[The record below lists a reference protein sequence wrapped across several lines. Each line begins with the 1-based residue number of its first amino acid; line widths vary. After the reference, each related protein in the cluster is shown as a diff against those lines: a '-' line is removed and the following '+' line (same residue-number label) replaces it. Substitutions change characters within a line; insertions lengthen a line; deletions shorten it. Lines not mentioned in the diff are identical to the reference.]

1 MSMSATHGREW
12 KRRWSHLEAADVLR
26 LAMGVTAALVL
37 ILQIG
42 CTRRHYRLRADREVD
57 ALIRER
63 AMDPRWALTRPIH
76 PYMDP
81 RSRYYSPYDPD
92 RVPMPADDPVSAQY
106 MRVVDGKRGWKHW
119 WRNGVVHDVE
129 NPGWMD
135 QLGAYAPMS
144 ENGELILNVENAL
157 QLAYIH
163 SPNWQNQIETLYLS
177 ALDVSTERFR
187 LDTQFFGT
195 NTTNYT
201 HLGKLRPG
209 GETNTLRTDTN
220 FQLRRRFARAGEL
233 LVGFA
238 NSFVWQFTGT
248 NTSFATSLVN
258 FSLMQPL
265 LRGAGQDIALEQ
277 LTIVERALLA
287 NVRSFA
293 QYQQGFYTN
302 IAIGELGVRSLQRRG
317 GFFGGTGLTGFTGQG
332 AGGFGGVGGAGGF
345 GFGGGGGGGGTG
357 GGAGFAG
364 GGAGLVGGYIGLL
377 QQLQQIRNTEE
388 SLGQQLRTLALLES
402 YLDAGFIDLV
412 QVDQF
417 RQSVETERANLLQ
430 ARNGL
435 QNSIEAYLVGTIGLP
450 PNIPVTLDDS
460 MIQPLRFIDP
470 AMSAIQNRVLDLQQ
484 MLGDLPMQ
492 FAPADLQQLIDAG
505 EDQRQQLQA
514 MVPVVE
520 NDLKRV
526 SELTAHRKATMT
538 PEEQQ
543 IFDRDM
549 EFERGKYRE
558 LIQRIEKTEEGL
570 EAIRQQVKQGKF
582 PEARDALVD
591 WLSGLL
597 RTTQELS
604 LVQAR
609 ARLETIVV
617 DPIQLDP
624 NDAFRIALANRL
636 DIMNSR
642 ASLVDTWR
650 LIQFNA
656 DRLQAGL
663 DVVINGDLSTV
674 GNNAAKFQA
683 PTGRM
688 SVSLQFD
695 APFTRLLERNNYRQ
709 ALIDYQRARRGFIQ
723 SLDSVNLG
731 LRNLLRNMEQ
741 LRVNLEI
748 QRRAVAISIRRV
760 DVTAEELQRPPEPTA
775 AGQGPQFGPTA
786 AVNSLTALSDLRN
799 TLNNFMSVWLNY
811 YAGRMRLARELGVM
825 RLDENG
831 RWIDMPIEEAAA
843 CQPEEI
849 ELPPPLPGEP
859 QTAMGPPPRRR

>member
-1 MSMSATHGREW
+1 MWTAGSNRRRSLAACGLFALLAVSSMT
-12 KRRWSHLEAADVLR
+12 
-26 LAMGVTAALVL
+26 T
-37 ILQIG
+37 G
-42 CTRRHYRLRADREVD
+42 CSRRHYRLRADREVA
-57 ALIRER
+57 ALVEEH
-63 AMDPRWALTRPIH
+63 AVDPRWAMAPGFSTDI
-76 PYMDP
+76 DP

-92 RVPMPADDPVSAQY
+92 RVPMPADDPASAQY
-106 MRVVDGKRGWKHW
+106 MRVVDGKRGWPHW
-119 WRNGVVHDVE
+119 YRNGVVHDLE
-129 NPGWMD
+129 NPGWID
-135 QLGAYAPMS
+135 QLAAYTPMS
-144 ENGELILNVENAL
+144 EEGEIILNVDNAL

-163 SPNWQNQIETLYLS
+163 SPTFQNQIETLYLS

-195 NTTNYT
+195 NNTTFLHN
-201 HLGKLRPG
+201 GRLRG
-209 GETNTLRTDTN
+209 AGETNTLSTDTN
-220 FQLRRRFARAGEL
+220 FTLRRRFAAAGEL

-238 NSFVWQFTGT
+238 NSFVWQFAGPDT
-248 NTSFATSLVN
+248 NFATSLVN
-258 FSLMQPL
+258 FNLIQPL
-265 LRGAGQDIALEQ
+265 LRGAGRDIALEQ
-277 LTIVERALLA
+277 LTIVERALLG

-293 QYQQGFYTN
+293 QYQQGFYTQ
-302 IAIGELGVRSLQRRG
+302 IAIGELGVRGLQRRG

-345 GFGGGGGGGGTG
+345 GFGGGVGGGGTG

-388 SLGQQLRTLALLES
+388 SLGQQVRTLALLES
-402 YLDAGFIDLV
+402 YLDAGFIDLT

-435 QNSIEAYLVGTIGLP
+435 QNAVEGFMISTIGLP
-450 PNIPVTLDDS
+450 PNLPVKLDDA
-460 MIQPLRFIDP
+460 MIQPLRFIAP
-470 AMSAIQNRVLDLQQ
+470 TMSDIQNRILDLQQ
-484 MLGDLPMQ
+484 QLGELPDPFEAAQIEHLMAAGDAQ
-492 FAPADLQQLIDAG
+492 RERLSQMIDMVAADLRKVDEIA
-505 EDQRQQLQA
+505 E
-514 MVPVVE
+514 
-520 NDLKRV
+520 
-526 SELTAHRKATMT
+526 HRKASLT
-538 PEEQQ
+538 PQERQL
-543 IFDRDM
+543 FDRDLD
-549 EFERGKYRE
+549 FEKGKYTE
-558 LIQRIEKTEEGL
+558 LTKRIAGTKDELSAIQLKV
-570 EAIRQQVKQGKF
+570 QQGNLAD
-582 PEARDALVD
+582 ARDAYVD
-591 WLSGLL
+591 WLASLL

-609 ARLETIVV
+609 ARLEAIVV
-617 DPIQLDP
+617 DPIRLDP
-624 NDAFRIALANRL
+624 NDAFRIALTNRL
-636 DIMNSR
+636 DIMNAR

-663 DVVINGDLSTV
+663 DVVFSGDMSTV
-674 GNNAAKFQA
+674 GNNALKFQG

-688 SVSLQFD
+688 SVSLRFD

-709 ALIDYQRARRGFIQ
+709 SLIDYQRARRGFIG

-760 DVTAEELQRPPEPTA
+760 DVTAEELQRPPEATA

-811 YAGRMRLARELGVM
+811 YAGQMRLARELGTM
-825 RLDENG
+825 QLDQNG
-831 RWIDMPIEEAAA
+831 RWIELPVDAVGQME
-843 CQPEEI
+843 QV
-849 ELPPPLPGEP
+849 ELPPALPFDTLEP
-859 QTAMGPPPRRR
+859 GSGQHPSGQ

>member
-1 MSMSATHGREW
+1 MSRLHGRGGLREQQAG
-12 KRRWSHLEAADVLR
+12 WSRTDWSRA
-26 LAMGVTAALVL
+26 LAVAAALIYL
-37 ILQIG
+37 CSQSG
-42 CTRRHYRLRADREVD
+42 CTRRHYRLQANQEVA
-57 ALIRER
+57 ALVEEH
-63 AMDPRWALTRPIH
+63 ALDPRWAIGPGFSTDQ
-76 PYMDP
+76 DP
-81 RSRYYSPYDPD
+81 RSRFYSPYDPD
-92 RVPMPADDPVSAQY
+92 RVPMPADDPLSAQY

-119 WRNGVVHDVE
+119 YRFGVVHDLE
-129 NPGWMD
+129 NPGWME
-135 QLGAYAPMS
+135 QLAQYAPMT
-144 ENGELILNVENAL
+144 EQGELILNVDNAL
-157 QLAYIH
+157 RLAYIH
-163 SPNWQNQIETLYLS
+163 SPSFQNQIETLYLS

-195 NTTNYT
+195 NNTTYT
-201 HLGKLRPG
+201 HLGKLRSFA

-220 FQLRRRFARAGEL
+220 FQLRRRFATAGEL

-248 NTSFATSLVN
+248 DTNFATSLVN
-258 FSLMQPL
+258 FNLIQPL
-265 LRGAGQDIALEQ
+265 LRGAGRDIALEQ

-287 NVRSFA
+287 NVRAFA

-345 GFGGGGGGGGTG
+345 GFGGGVGGGGTG
-357 GGAGFAG
+357 GGTGFAG

-435 QNSIEAYLVGTIGLP
+435 QNAIEAYLIGTIGLP
-450 PNIPVTLDDS
+450 PNVPVRLDDA

-470 AMSAIQNRVLDLQQ
+470 AMSAIQNRILDLQQ
-484 MLGDLPMQ
+484 RLGELPMEFQ
-492 FAPADLQQLIDAG
+492 PGELRQLMDAG
-505 EDQRQQLQA
+505 GEQRERLVA
-514 MVPVVE
+514 MIPVVE
-520 NDLKRV
+520 ADLRKV
-526 SELTAHRKATMT
+526 DELTDHRKSTMT
-538 PEEQQ
+538 PQEQQ

-549 EFERGKYRE
+549 EFEKGKYSE
-558 LIQRIEKTEEGL
+558 LTQRIEKTAEELQAIGAQL
-570 EAIRQQVKQGKF
+570 EQGKRL
-582 PEARDALVD
+582 EARDALVD
-591 WLSGLL
+591 WLANLL

-617 DPIQLDP
+617 DPITLDP
-624 NDAFRIALANRL
+624 NDAFQIALTNRL
-636 DIMNSR
+636 DIMNAR

-663 DVVINGDLSTV
+663 DVVFSGDMTTV
-674 GNNAAKFQA
+674 GNNAAKFRA
-683 PTGRM
+683 PTGQL
-688 SVSLQFD
+688 SVSLRFD

-709 ALIDYQRARRGFIQ
+709 ALIDYQRARRGFIS

-760 DVTAEELQRPPEPTA
+760 DVTAEDLQRPPEPTV

-811 YAGRMRLARELGVM
+811 YAGRMRLARELGTM
-825 RLDENG
+825 QLDENG
-831 RWIDMPIEEAAA
+831 AWIEIPEEAPSKDSPVELLPPVAP
-843 CQPEEI
+843 QPE
-849 ELPPPLPGEP
+849 
-859 QTAMGPPPRRR
+859 QTAMTYGPYRR